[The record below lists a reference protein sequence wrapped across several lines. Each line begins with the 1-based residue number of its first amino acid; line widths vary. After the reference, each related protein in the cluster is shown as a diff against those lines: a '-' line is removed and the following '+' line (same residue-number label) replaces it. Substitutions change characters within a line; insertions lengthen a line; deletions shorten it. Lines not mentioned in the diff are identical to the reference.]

1 MKVIDA
7 YIKCSKCEE
16 LYHKSCHRQ
25 LIARGKKM
33 ITINDNIMLCEEH
46 CRKIHSIVET
56 FHNALKG
63 SKNEIIALKSKNVET
78 IQTNNDIKNE
88 LELLQL
94 QYTRLESSSE
104 RKIKILMDEVTALK
118 LENDS
123 YRRGNCELNKNLELA
138 QARIEDPKNEV
149 AMENAITLLKEELS
163 TNILSLKKELNSSI
177 NNKFI
182 ELQENLIFHSR
193 LQTNH
198 IVKSLKDLK
207 M

>member
-1 MKVIDA
+1 MTDNNKILLVITVSDTSGFSGTFDRTTLAARKERSTDSYSVDMSVQQDVGNSDPPESAEKLCKKCKMKVIDA
-7 YIKCSKCEE
+7 YVKCSKCEE

-46 CRKIHSIVET
+46 CREIHSIVET
-56 FHNALKG
+56 FHNPLKE

-123 YRRGNCELNKNLELA
+123 YRRGNCE
-138 QARIEDPKNEV
+138 
-149 AMENAITLLKEELS
+149 
-163 TNILSLKKELNSSI
+163 
-177 NNKFI
+177 
-182 ELQENLIFHSR
+182 
-193 LQTNH
+193 
-198 IVKSLKDLK
+198 
-207 M
+207 